1 MGLKY
6 ATGIL
11 MASGKVGLDNTGASK
26 ALVVKADEKQTVLNT
41 KYEANDLIKFTD
53 IKTDYSDL
61 LGMAV
66 KVMYKDK
73 DKVYGRLRNR
83 MTTMLTSLLW
93 LPIWT
98 PFPARLSSR
107 LTTPSTPCNKNG
119 MTIYTIGVDTKGNVR
134 DRFNT
139 AVKNNA
145 SDISTAIKAIKDSD
159 MEITVISNDNDE
171 KVDAIFR

>member
-1 MGLKY
+1 MLTLSDNYNGAENPTIGEKYMGLKY

-41 KYEANDLIKFTD
+41 EYKANDLIKFTD

-73 DKVYGRLRNR
+73 DRFTAFTQPT
-83 MTTMLTSLLW
+83 TTMLTSLLW

-98 PFPARLSSR
+98 PFLTRPSSR
-107 LTTPSTPCNKNG
+107 LTIPSTPL
-119 MTIYTIGVDTKGNVR
+119 TR
-134 DRFNT
+134 T
-139 AVKNNA
+139 A
-145 SDISTAIKAIKDSD
+145 
-159 MEITVISNDNDE
+159 
-171 KVDAIFR
+171 